1 MHSQLGWNLSNTYQS
16 SINSRFLYASLSIN
30 RYLSQVQT
38 FTKVKTF
45 TLVIGLFCLPN
56 SIFMVSDVY
65 AVGPLP
71 KHYCFCLAAPSALD
85 LGGGSPVER
94 WKFQKSLRDSGVW
107 QFPQMPNMAICH
119 GEKRGHLVHHHQ
131 DVVYMLWPDKQSFSL
146 SVSHSCCLL
155 IALYSVITEL
165 Y

>member
-71 KHYCFCLAAPSALD
+71 KHYCFFLAAPSALD

-94 WKFQKSLRDSGVW
+94 WKFQKRVSGIQVCDNFHRCQAW
-107 QFPQMPNMAICH
+107 QFATGRNEVILFTIIRMWYTCCDQTNNP
-119 GEKRGHLVHHHQ
+119 
-131 DVVYMLWPDKQSFSL
+131 SL
-146 SVSHSCCLL
+146 FQ
-155 IALYSVITEL
+155 SVIL
-165 Y
+165 VVF